1 MKKINFLIVLLFASQ
16 LIMAQKLITSEEIM
30 LKNDSIIL
38 PGTLTYNKELE
49 RQPLVIFIHGSGNV
63 DRNGNQLGLANANYI
78 RQLADS
84 LNRRDIAFYRYDKRS
99 SNWLNL
105 RFMMKDL
112 DFVRFADDAKIAINY
127 FKEDRRFSSITLI
140 GHSQGSLVAM
150 LASSEHVDKYVSLAG
165 PADPIDVIMTK
176 QYKIQNDS
184 LGKKAEAHFK
194 ELRETG
200 SIEKVDPELA
210 AIFVKPNQGFFK
222 SWMIY
227 NPSEELKKLNMPILI
242 LNGDKDLQVFESDAE
257 NLHKANPKSKL
268 MIIPNMNHV
277 LKRIDHDEDNEKSYK
292 SPDYPLSE
300 ILINT
305 LETFIKKIACPRKKP
320 LHYE

>member
-1 MKKINFLIVLLFASQ
+1 MKKINLLLLLLCASQ
-16 LIMAQKLITSEEIM
+16 LIIAQGTIASEDIM

-38 PGTLTYNKELE
+38 PGTLTYNKELKK
-49 RQPLVIFIHGSGNV
+49 QPLVIFIHGSGNV

-78 RQLADS
+78 KQLADS
-84 LNRRDIAFYRYDKRS
+84 LNQRNIAFYRYDKRS
-99 SNWLNL
+99 ANWLNL

-112 DFVRFADDAKIAINY
+112 DFVRFADDAKIAINN
-127 FKEDRRFSSITLI
+127 FKDDKRFSSITLI

-150 LASSEHVDKYVSLAG
+150 LASTDYVDKYVSLAG

-176 QYKIQNDS
+176 QFKIQNDT
-184 LGKKAEAHFK
+184 LGLKTEAHFK

-200 SIEKVDPELA
+200 SIENVDSELA

-222 SWMIY
+222 TWMIY
-227 NPSEELKKLNMPILI
+227 NPSEELKKLSIPILI

-257 NLHKANPKSKL
+257 ALHQANPKSEL
-268 MIIPNMNHV
+268 VIIPNMNHV
-277 LKRIDHDEDNEKSYK
+277 LKHIEKDEDNEKSYK

-300 ILINT
+300 TLINT
-305 LETFIKKIACPRKKP
+305 LETFIKK
-320 LHYE
+320 

>member
-1 MKKINFLIVLLFASQ
+1 MKKNNLLIVFLVFSQ
-16 LIMAQKLITSEEIM
+16 WILAQKPIVSEDIM

-38 PGTLTYNKELE
+38 PGTLTYNKALKQ
-49 RQPLVIFIHGSGNV
+49 QPLAIFIHGSGNV

-84 LNRRDIAFYRYDKRS
+84 LNQRGIAFYRYDKRS
-99 SNWLNL
+99 ANWLNL

-112 DFVRFADDAKIAINY
+112 NFIRFADDAKIAINN
-127 FKEDRRFSSITLI
+127 FKDDKRFSTITLI

-150 LASSEHVDKYVSLAG
+150 LASSEHIDKYVSLAG

-176 QYKIQNDS
+176 QYSIQNDT
-184 LGKKAEAHFK
+184 LGRKAEAHFK

-200 SIEKVDPELA
+200 SFETVDPEFA
-210 AIFVKPNQGFFK
+210 AIFVKPNQAFFK

-227 NPSEELKKLNMPILI
+227 NPSEEIKKLKMPILI
-242 LNGDKDLQVFESDAE
+242 LNGDKDLQVFESDAKK
-257 NLHKANPKSKL
+257 LHNSNPNSEL
-268 MIIPNMNHV
+268 VIIPNMNHV
-277 LKRIDHDEDNEKSYK
+277 LKQIDRDEDNEKSYK

-300 ILINT
+300 TLINI
-305 LETFIKKIACPRKKP
+305 LETFIKK
-320 LHYE
+320 